1 MNPSFTFLPG
11 PPDWISDLLIKE
23 RQEMAEDLP
32 ELQFNNFFE
41 LGNIYKLSS
50 LQKSWRKNLG
60 VHLVVSKSQ
69 LCPWLSR
76 AGLSQTQLTYAP
88 SQNKTWPFLRSDL
101 KENMSTSL
109 AGGLKWASP
118 VLKNCSDH
126 SYLWVTK
133 LFISFKSDMKSLPC
147 ASHTLFSPLLWVHK
161 HLNIVSGTFSTERNY
176 RSYFKVFSK
185 LNVTGHFQ
193 PESNIF
199 RRINTYADSS
209 CCIQST
215 FRRTFTSERAWS
227 VFAYPIN
234 AGIRFALVNICKRST
249 LLLVPGNT
257 NKNTHGLY
265 QLRLN
270 WKKLF

>member
-1 MNPSFTFLPG
+1 MPHLKIKPG
-11 PPDWISDLLIKE
+11 
-23 RQEMAEDLP
+23 
-32 ELQFNNFFE
+32 
-41 LGNIYKLSS
+41 
-50 LQKSWRKNLG
+50 
-60 VHLVVSKSQ
+60 
-69 LCPWLSR
+69 LSR
-76 AGLSQTQLTYAP
+76 DQI
-88 SQNKTWPFLRSDL
+88 LRR
-101 KENMSTSL
+101 MSTPL
-109 AGGLKWASP
+109 AGGLKWVSI
-118 VLKNCSDH
+118 VLKKCSDH

-147 ASHTLFSPLLWVHK
+147 ASHTLFSSLLRVHK
-161 HLNIVSGTFSTERNY
+161 HLNIVSGTFSTKRNY
-176 RSYFKVFSK
+176 RSYSKVFSK

-193 PESNIF
+193 PENNIF

-215 FRRTFTSERAWS
+215 FRRTFTSKRAWC

-234 AGIRFALVNICKRST
+234 AGIRLALINICKRST

-270 WKKLF
+270 W